1 MNDDVLTY
9 LSSKIQEELKVLEE
23 DTVLGKAEDFGAYK
37 YACGIYRGL
46 LVANGIVA
54 DLAQRMEHDDD

>member
-1 MNDDVLTY
+1 MNDDVLSY
-9 LSSKIQEELKVLEE
+9 ISKKIQEELRVIEE
-23 DTVLGKAEDFGAYK
+23 DTVMGKADDFGAYK

-54 DLAQRMEHDDD
+54 DLAHRMENDDD